1 MDYNITYRQKDK
13 GWQFIISYKDNNG
26 KWKQK
31 SKQGFK
37 TKKDAKPVAD
47 KMLDEI
53 RDKMALN
60 TPVEFENLT
69 FKEFADMFLKNA
81 KASLEQNTVNGYKT
95 TILKFE
101 SLNDMDI
108 AKITPIHI
116 QNIVNDMTKTNRE
129 GTIKTY
135 LQRLHSLFKV
145 AIEKYNIIAKNPVTK
160 IKYKSS
166 VTTRERMALSSN
178 ESKDLLS
185 KIKNKNYY
193 TITLIALECGLRIGE
208 ILGLTWKDID
218 MNNRVISVN
227 KQWKI
232 ISGEKEYGFGDV
244 KSKNSKRIVPMSK
257 EVYKALDSYK
267 VRNLDGRVFCY
278 KNTSAIA
285 CDLRKLYAKKG
296 YKITVHELRH
306 TFATNSLGN
315 KGMDYKTVAKL
326 MGHDI
331 GQTMRTYSH
340 VTDEMLERAFDLI
353 KNS

>member
-1 MDYNITYRQKDK
+1 MEYNITYRQKDK

-26 KWKQK
+26 KWKQR

-69 FKEFADMFLKNA
+69 FKEFSDMFLKNV
-81 KASLEQNTVNGYKT
+81 KASLEQNTLNGYKT
-95 TILKFE
+95 TILKFKD
-101 SLNDMDI
+101 LNDMDM
-108 AKITPIHI
+108 AKIMPIHI
-116 QNIVNDMTKTNRE
+116 QNIVNDMTITNKE

-135 LQRLHSLFKV
+135 IQRLHSLFKV
-145 AIEKYNIIAKNPVTK
+145 AIEKYSIINKNPVTK

-166 VTTRERMALSSN
+166 VMTRERMALSSN
-178 ESKDLLS
+178 ESKELLS
-185 KIKNKNYY
+185 KIKNRNYY
-193 TITLIALECGLRIGE
+193 TITLLALECGLRIGE
-208 ILGLTWKDID
+208 IIGLTWNDID
-218 MNNRVISVN
+218 MNNRTININ
-227 KQWKI
+227 KQWKVI
-232 ISGEKEYGFGDV
+232 NNGGYGFGST

-257 EVYKALDSYK
+257 EVHKALGNFK
-267 VRNLDGRVFCY
+267 IRNIDGRIFEY

-331 GQTMRTYSH
+331 CQTMRTYSH
-340 VTDEMLERAFDLI
+340 VTDEMLDRAFDLI